1 MRKALTLLLLFS
13 LAAPLT
19 PPVSAQSGQPA
30 AAGQQ
35 APPPPPQSS
44 TPPAGQQPQAE
55 QPEFRLVTRVT
66 LVNTPLVV
74 YNRGGDYVYDLR
86 REELTVLDNGIPQQ
100 IASFD
105 LASQPI
111 SLVLVVNNSGTLA
124 PLLQRIRQSAE
135 LFPAHILGPEG
146 EGALLTFSDDV
157 AVRQDFTSNAD
168 ALVRAIK
175 QIPRGRDGT
184 RLADAVEQ
192 AVAMLSERP
201 EGRRRVIVVISE
213 ARNRGSRT
221 GQRIPLQR
229 AQLANISIYTIHLT
243 ELQADIRRKPED
255 SSPTTAQ
262 RTPYPPGV
270 QPMPGPPGSIYTPTQ
285 DTQRQSEKADIGNLG
300 ETIIRSGKDSFTDN
314 VLQDYS
320 RGTGALHYSPSTV
333 RGLEESLSLIGQDLH
348 NQYLVSYR
356 PSNREDSGFHRI
368 EIKVS
373 RPGVR
378 VRTRPGYFV
387 GVAPE

>member
-13 LAAPLT
+13 LAASLAPT
-19 PPVSAQSGQPA
+19 ASGQS
-30 AAGQQ
+30 GQQ
-35 APPPPPQSS
+35 APPFPQSS
-44 TPPAGQQPQAE
+44 TPPAEQQPQGE

-111 SLVLVVNNSGTLA
+111 SLVLVVNNSGPLA
-124 PLLQRIRQSAE
+124 PMLQRVRQSAE
-135 LFPAHILGPEG
+135 LFPTYILGPEG
-146 EGALLTFSDDV
+146 EGALITFSDDV
-157 AVRQDFTSNAD
+157 TVRQDFTSSAE
-168 ALVRAIK
+168 ALVRSIK
-175 QIPRGRDGT
+175 QIPRGREGA
-184 RLADAVEQ
+184 RLSDAVEQ

-213 ARNRGSRT
+213 TRNKGSKT
-221 GQRIPLQR
+221 SEKVPLQR
-229 AQLANISIYTIHLT
+229 AQLANISIYTIHLSQ
-243 ELQADIRRKPED
+243 LQADLRRKPED
-255 SSPTTAQ
+255 SSPTAAQ
-262 RTPYPPGV
+262 RTSLPPGV
-270 QPMPGPPGSIYTPTQ
+270 QGMPSPPGSIYTPTQ
-285 DTQRQSEKADIGNLG
+285 DTQRQSEKADLGNLG
-300 ETIIRSGKDSFTDN
+300 ETIVRSGKDSFTDN
-314 VLQDYS
+314 ILQDYS

-356 PSNREDSGFHRI
+356 PSNREDTGFHRI
-368 EIKVS
+368 EIKIS

-387 GVAPE
+387 GIAPE

>member
-1 MRKALTLLLLFS
+1 MRKTLALLLLFS

-19 PPVSAQSGQPA
+19 PAVAGQSGQ
-30 AAGQQ
+30 Q
-35 APPPPPQSS
+35 APPPQSS
-44 TPPAGQQPQAE
+44 TPPAEQQPQGE

-105 LASQPI
+105 LASLPI

-135 LFPAHILGPEG
+135 LFPTHILGPEG
-146 EGALLTFSDDV
+146 EGALITFSD
-157 AVRQDFTSNAD
+157 AVTLRQDFTSNAD
-168 ALVRAIK
+168 ALVRSIK
-175 QIPRGRDGT
+175 QIPRGREGS
-184 RLADAVEQ
+184 RLSDAVEQ

-201 EGRRRVIVVISE
+201 EGRRRVIVIISE
-213 ARNRGSRT
+213 ARNKGSKT
-221 GQRIPLQR
+221 GVRIPLQR

-243 ELQADIRRKPED
+243 ELAADIRRKPED
-255 SSPTTAQ
+255 SSPTAAQ
-262 RTPYPPGV
+262 RSPLPPGV
-270 QPMPGPPGSIYTPTQ
+270 QGMPGPPGSIYTPTQ
-285 DTQRQSEKADIGNLG
+285 DTQRQSEKADLGNLG
-300 ETIIRSGKDSFTDN
+300 ETIVRSGKDSFTDN
-314 VLQDYS
+314 VLQDYA

-356 PSNREDSGFHRI
+356 PSNRDDTGYHRI
-368 EIKVS
+368 EIKVG

-387 GVAPE
+387 GIAPE